1 MYLKCGGLDFS
12 NTPFVCREGSV
23 ENRIKKFECDAFG
36 CLGPDSYENHTP
48 PLSPIQLSV
57 SPSVSRFLE
66 NWNGLNNVSPEF

>member
-12 NTPFVCREGSV
+12 TTPFVCREGSV
-23 ENRIKKFECDAFG
+23 EIRIKKLECDAFG
-36 CLGPDSYENHTP
+36 CLGPDGYENHTT

-66 NWNGLNNVSPEF
+66 NQNGLNNVSTKF